1 MMGYLKTGKAL
12 IERINETIELVE
24 LNALGQKHLLDAHTI
39 GDMFTAA
46 ATAVKYGTKKWR
58 DKTAD
63 EIMDELPLE
72 AIQEIADKVA
82 ALSGLNED
90 HAKKSESTH

>member
-1 MMGYLKTGKAL
+1 MGYLKTGKAL

-24 LNALGQKHLLDAHTI
+24 INALGQKHLLDAHTM

-58 DKTAD
+58 EKTVE
-63 EIMDELPLE
+63 EILDELPLE

-82 ALSGLNED
+82 ALSEMGED
-90 HAKKSESTH
+90 QAKKSESTR